1 MLLLVNYRVFEVW
14 CLTSMLH
21 YVSVAALAF
30 RLRPSSR
37 CYLPLLSPFCSYFV
51 LPLSHILTISMAKSN
66 TTKEADAGLTA
77 SILMG
82 RLTV

>member
-21 YVSVAALAF
+21 HVSVAALAF

-37 CYLPLLSPFCSYFV
+37 CHLPLLSPFCSYFYFYR
-51 LPLSHILTISMAKSN
+51 ISSQSPWPRATQQKRPMQA
-66 TTKEADAGLTA
+66 
-77 SILMG
+77 
-82 RLTV
+82 